1 MINGLI
7 RRRVAQEELVNVP
20 NFWKPVIRRRIGYD
34 IYYRWEW
41 SGLFD
46 WKIKTVWRK
55 GYKDFELK

>member
-1 MINGLI
+1 MIY

-20 NFWKPVIRRRIGYD
+20 NFWKPVVRRRTGYD

-46 WKIKTVWRK
+46 VKLKTIWRK
-55 GYKDFELK
+55 GFKDFQI